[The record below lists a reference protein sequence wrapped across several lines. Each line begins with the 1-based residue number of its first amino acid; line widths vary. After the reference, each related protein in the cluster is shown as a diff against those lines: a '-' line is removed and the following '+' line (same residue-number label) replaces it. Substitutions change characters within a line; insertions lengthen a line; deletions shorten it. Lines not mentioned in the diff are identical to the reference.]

1 MHPAIRIFSLISI
14 VSLTVGSLT
23 GCGEKRVHVATVS
36 GAPGEETVTVR
47 PLDEAA
53 TTDPS
58 GLSEASIDES
68 ALSGLNSAAE
78 ELLTEPE
85 PSAMIIEPTNVAHEP
100 SGLPSQD
107 GSSDS
112 FLPDSLT
119 SAQESDSPL
128 SDSLTSAQESGFSSN
143 DGSFSPLGAG
153 QDFAAQSSSSPED
166 HSNHSFA
173 TIEDFQEPTTTQYS
187 DPIPSPLAQ
196 NSSTELDDTLS
207 GEGGEPVSDI
217 FQIARAVPS
226 DSLLDQMNQIK
237 EEEIATAV
245 AGLED
250 VFFQYNSW
258 ALTQEGKHSL
268 ERTLGWFEQD
278 PSSNL
283 TIAGHADQRG
293 TQAYNM
299 VLGKK
304 RAVAVKNYL
313 SHLGVDASRLA
324 VISYGKDKPFC
335 QNATEVCH
343 QLNRRGHLLVIE

>member
-1 MHPAIRIFSLISI
+1 MHPAIHIFSLISI
-14 VSLTVGSLT
+14 VSLTLGSLT

-36 GAPGEETVTVR
+36 GAPGEETVTLR
-47 PLDEAA
+47 PIDEAA

-68 ALSGLNSAAE
+68 ALSGLDAAAE

-100 SGLPSQD
+100 SVLPNQD

-119 SAQESDSPL
+119 SAQES
-128 SDSLTSAQESGFSSN
+128 GFPSHA
-143 DGSFSPLGAG
+143 GSFSPLRAG
-153 QDFAAQSSSSPED
+153 QDFAAQSSS
-166 HSNHSFA
+166 
-173 TIEDFQEPTTTQYS
+173 
-187 DPIPSPLAQ
+187 SPLAQ

-217 FQIARAVPS
+217 FQIAKAEPS
-226 DSLLDQMNQIK
+226 DSLKDQMNRIK
-237 EEEIATAV
+237 EEEFATAA

-250 VFFQYNSW
+250 VFFQFDSW
-258 ALTQEGKHSL
+258 TLTQEGKQSL
-268 ERTLGWFEQD
+268 ERTLEWFEQD

-299 VLGKK
+299 VLAKK
-304 RAVAVKNYL
+304 RAVAVQDYL
-313 SHLGVDASRLA
+313 SQLGVDASRLA

-335 QNATEVCH
+335 QDATEVCH
-343 QLNRRGHLLVIE
+343 QLNRRGHLLVR

>member
-1 MHPAIRIFSLISI
+1 MHPAIHIFSLISI
-14 VSLTVGSLT
+14 ISLTLGSLT
-23 GCGEKRVHVATVS
+23 GCGGKPVHVATVS
-36 GAPGEETVTVR
+36 GAPGEETAILL
-47 PLDEAA
+47 PIDEAA

-68 ALSGLNSAAE
+68 ALSGLDSAAE

-85 PSAMIIEPTNVAHEP
+85 PSAMIIEPTNMAHEP

-119 SAQESDSPL
+119 SAQESGFPSKDDSF
-128 SDSLTSAQESGFSSN
+128 A
-143 DGSFSPLGAG
+143 PLGAG

-166 HSNHSFA
+166 HSNHSLA

-217 FQIARAVPS
+217 FQIAKAEPS
-226 DSLLDQMNQIK
+226 DSLKDQMNRIK
-237 EEEIATAV
+237 EKEFATAA

-250 VFFQYNSW
+250 VFFQFDSW
-258 ALTQEGKHSL
+258 TLTQEGKQSL
-268 ERTLGWFEQD
+268 KRTLEWFEQD

-283 TIAGHADQRG
+283 TIEGHADQRG

-299 VLGKK
+299 VLAKK
-304 RAVAVKNYL
+304 RAVAVQDYL
-313 SHLGVDASRLA
+313 SQLGVDVSRLA

-335 QNATEVCH
+335 QDATEVCH
-343 QLNRRGHLLVIE
+343 QLNRRGHLLVR

>member
-1 MHPAIRIFSLISI
+1 MHPAIRIFSLISL

-85 PSAMIIEPTNVAHEP
+85 PSAMIIEPTNMAHEP

-112 FLPDSLT
+112 FLP
-119 SAQESDSPL
+119 
-128 SDSLTSAQESGFSSN
+128 DSLTSAQESGFSSN

-196 NSSTELDDTLS
+196 NSSPELDDTLS

-217 FQIARAVPS
+217 FQIAKAEPS
-226 DSLLDQMNQIK
+226 DSLKDQMNRIK
-237 EEEIATAV
+237 EEEFATAA

-250 VFFQYNSW
+250 VFFQFDSW
-258 ALTQEGKHSL
+258 ALTPEGKHSL
-268 ERTLGWFEQD
+268 ERTLEWFEQD

-299 VLGKK
+299 VLAKK
-304 RAVAVKNYL
+304 RAVAVQDYL

-335 QNATEVCH
+335 QDATEVCH
-343 QLNRRGHLLVIE
+343 QLNRRGHLLVR